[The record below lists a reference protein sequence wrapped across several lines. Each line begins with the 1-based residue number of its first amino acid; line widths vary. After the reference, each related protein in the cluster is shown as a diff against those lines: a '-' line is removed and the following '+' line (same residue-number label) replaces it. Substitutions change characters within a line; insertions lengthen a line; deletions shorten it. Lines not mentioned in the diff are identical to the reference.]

1 MGLGFFMVFV
11 VPALIGLVG
20 TVLVFW
26 WIGRSKS
33 QGGAEDL

>member
-1 MGLGFFMVFV
+1 MEFGFFMVFV
-11 VPALIGLVG
+11 APAVIGLVG